1 MDGVAQVA
9 INLSAIATGLG
20 TIIYIVGRLSG
31 RLQGI
36 EERLKRVEKLLN
48 KR

>member
-1 MDGVAQVA
+1 VSGTVQVV
-9 INLSAIATGLG
+9 INLSALATGLG
-20 TIIYIVGRLSG
+20 TVIYIVGRLSG

-48 KR
+48 SR